1 MLYHWLRLFSELSP
15 LYHFFFHSFLGR
27 NQKRKRESKGEKE
40 VNLKQN
46 LLFHLQK
53 TKIKAFFCYVLVF
66 FPAFSFVYAQNV
78 ESELERL
85 GRLAR
90 STTSDGEKRSHLV
103 RMAKLS
109 HLSGDIEGAA
119 TAWQS
124 AAFTGKRNDEYLMEA
139 AFCFAAIGN
148 FDKANANARMVLLA
162 GDSCL
167 AIKARFLMA
176 EIEVFNRGD
185 TAPIISLLSDPIY
198 EAYKSV
204 IYYTV
209 WKLTG
214 NNVYKTRLLSE
225 YPTSPESLACQGA
238 GAVSAFPSP
247 LWILSAKNN
256 DTALP
261 IQPTGGLL
269 LQAGL
274 FSEEANAKALTEKIK
289 QAGFSVEYI
298 PRTRDNKRYWAVIV
312 STEDNINAAMSRLK
326 ALGFDVFP
334 VK

>member
-1 MLYHWLRLFSELSP
+1 
-15 LYHFFFHSFLGR
+15 
-27 NQKRKRESKGEKE
+27 

-53 TKIKAFFCYVLVF
+53 TKIKVFFCYILAF
-66 FPAFSFVYAQNV
+66 FPAFSFIYAQNV

-85 GRLAR
+85 GRLVR
-90 STTSDGEKRSHLV
+90 STTNEGEKRSHLV

-109 HLSGDIEGAA
+109 QLSGDIEGAA

-124 AAFTGKRNDEYLMEA
+124 AAFTGKRDDGYLMEA

-148 FDKANANARMVLLA
+148 FDRANANARMVLLA
-162 GDSCL
+162 GDSCFT
-167 AIKARFLMA
+167 AKARFLMA

-185 TAPIISLLSDPIY
+185 TAPIISLLSDPVY

-225 YPTSPESLACQGA
+225 YPTSPESLACQGV

-247 LWILSAKNN
+247 LWILSAKSN
-256 DTALP
+256 DTASP
-261 IQPTGGLL
+261 NQPAGRFL

-312 STEDNINAAMSRLK
+312 SAEDNINAAMSRLK